1 MTALSS
7 HLILIEGEVM
17 SINKVI
23 LVGNLTQPPEIKPT
37 SKGGVVA
44 LLNLATNESWT
55 DKQTGEKQE
64 RSEYH
69 RVTCF
74 NKVAEIVQK
83 LSLGTGSQ
91 LYVEGQ
97 LTHRDYLDKS
107 GVKKYVTEVK
117 LSGFGSTIQVLSA
130 KNPEPQN
137 NSSAY
142 EHLDVAPQKIP
153 PVELDKEFEDDIPF

>member
-1 MTALSS
+1 M
-7 HLILIEGEVM
+7 
-17 SINKVI
+17 INKVI
-23 LVGNLTQPPEIKPT
+23 LVGNLTKPPEIKPT

-55 DKQTGEKQE
+55 DKSTGEKVE

-83 LSLGTGSQ
+83 LSLGTGSK

-97 LTHRDYLDKS
+97 LTHRDYVDKT

-117 LSGFGSTIQVLSA
+117 LSGFGSTIQVLSPKA
-130 KNPEPQN
+130 QNNSSAYEENPEPQN
-137 NSSAY
+137 NSAAY
-142 EHLDVAPQKIP
+142 ENLDVAPNKIV
-153 PVELDKEFEDDIPF
+153 PVGKEEFDDDIPF